1 MIASIH
7 TEKFYYELEELD
19 YVMSIIYCEQRV
31 LNEAGVWQLS
41 DECF

>member
-19 YVMSIIYCEQRV
+19 YVMSIIYCEQSA
-31 LNEAGVWQLS
+31 LNDGGYGN
-41 DECF
+41 